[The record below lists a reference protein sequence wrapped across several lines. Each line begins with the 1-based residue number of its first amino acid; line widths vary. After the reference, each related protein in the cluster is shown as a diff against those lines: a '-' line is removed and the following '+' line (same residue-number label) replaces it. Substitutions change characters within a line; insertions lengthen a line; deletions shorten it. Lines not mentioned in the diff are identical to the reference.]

1 MWVMQ
6 KRHDPTRGVFFLLE
20 KTPSALGRDTAAK
33 EMEANKMRAQ

>member
-6 KRHDPTRGVFFLLE
+6 KRHDPTRAAFFLLE
-20 KTPSALGRDTAAK
+20 NPSALGRDTAAK